1 MIKNVLLRNAKFQ
14 ASKLTFNLAEIN
26 SKALKINIR
35 IQNILSRYCQSY
47 ILILPYIP
55 NDNQNLCKWGF
66 VLKKGSIN
74 IDHFLNVPW
83 PLPIW
88 TGLKC
93 RLKFQFTIWYHSS
106 LNVFRRSYKFV
117 INKIFW
123 GLMISGMHN
132 QSIINENW
140 RLRHVI

>member
-1 MIKNVLLRNAKFQ
+1 MIEHVLLRNAKFQ

-26 SKALKINIR
+26 GKGLKINIR

-66 VLKKGSIN
+66 RFENGPYQFRS
-74 IDHFLNVPW
+74 FLNMPK
-83 PLPIW
+83 PILGF

-93 RLKFQFTIWYHSS
+93 RLKFRLTIWYHSS
-106 LNVFRRSYKFV
+106 LNVLRRSYKFA
-117 INKIFW
+117 IYTIFLS
-123 GLMISGMHN
+123 LMISGMHN